1 MSCERYRKF
10 ISDELDGELD
20 AQKAFRLAAH
30 LEKCSSCRLYKAK
43 LIDLQHKAGWLKG
56 PSCSESYWEDFSARL
71 KAKLRVETGEK
82 RQEVS
87 AWQGWRFAWAAGA
100 ALLAVGLGLAAFLL
114 FRPAKDGQEM
124 HFLSFESFID
134 RVYQEIGPDERL
146 VDFFN
151 LAVMDFVAEEMDTG
165 QPALR
170 LYFPE
175 DPLFIESLGEEEVE
189 FIGQEIERETK
200 SQRG

>member
-1 MSCERYRKF
+1 
-10 ISDELDGELD
+10 
-20 AQKAFRLAAH
+20 
-30 LEKCSSCRLYKAK
+30 
-43 LIDLQHKAGWLKG
+43 
-56 PSCSESYWEDFSARL
+56 
-71 KAKLRVETGEK
+71 
-82 RQEVS
+82 
-87 AWQGWRFAWAAGA
+87 
-100 ALLAVGLGLAAFLL
+100 
-114 FRPAKDGQEM
+114 M